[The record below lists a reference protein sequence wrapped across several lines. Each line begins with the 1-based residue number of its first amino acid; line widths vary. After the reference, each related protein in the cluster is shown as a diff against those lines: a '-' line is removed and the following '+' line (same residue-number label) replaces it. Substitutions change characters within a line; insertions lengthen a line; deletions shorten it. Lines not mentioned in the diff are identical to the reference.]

1 LPQNSLKF
9 TVKIFI
15 TISIFCFPFYSFCQ
29 KTIEENQLQNLYSLA
44 TKSNEKDLIAI
55 QNRMAVLLNHS
66 NLLDSSLKMS
76 NEALNAAKI
85 QKNPSEQA
93 KSEMNI
99 ANILQKRGRYFEA
112 TTHYESA
119 IKLALN
125 DSLLAMTYHYL
136 GTCYKDEGMLDR
148 TIEMQIKALQVVK
161 NKNLWSIESKCWNTI
176 ALTHMRNPREYNR
189 ALPLFYRALALATK
203 AKDLNMIAIVHKSI
217 GKVLLFKEPHNQ
229 TFNEKLGLNHLQQAI
244 EIQEKSNSIL
254 IHQSAL
260 YSYLV
265 LVKYYYDT
273 ENYNLSITYLNKASA
288 LAEKAQWVEELSGCE
303 DWYYRNYKAL
313 GNYQQSLFHFEK
325 YRNYVEKLNGD
336 KILSQRTMIDAK
348 LRNSLLENENILK
361 NQQRNWLIIS
371 LLFISVVAF
380 LIFRLYNTVKKQN
393 LVIEKI
399 NGSLEEKVQLRTL
412 ELQQAYNEIK
422 EAMLK
427 GQTIERKRVAAE
439 LHDNLG
445 SLFSAIQMSL
455 DVVDASHLTKKEQ
468 FIFKNIQNQLE
479 DAYREVRLLSH
490 NLQPAELEKEG
501 LEKALL
507 RLAEKINMTCKIKI
521 SLDLAALIPL
531 SKEIEFN
538 LYSICLELT
547 NNILKHSEGS
557 KAHISFIQIANN
569 QLLMVVKDNGRG
581 IDLHDKR
588 GFGLQNIEH
597 RLEQIGGEMSMKFDD
612 GTVYEILVQ
621 C

>member
-1 LPQNSLKF
+1 MKTF
-9 TVKIFI
+9 TTFWILLI
-15 TISIFCFPFYSFCQ
+15 PFYSCCQ
-29 KTIEENQLQNLYSLA
+29 KTIEEIQLGKLLLISSKA
-44 TKSNEKDLIAI
+44 NEKDLIVI
-55 QNRMAVLLNHS
+55 HNKMAVLLNHS
-66 NLLDSSLKMS
+66 NLLDSSMRISYKT
-76 NEALNAAKI
+76 LNAAKTQRNDI
-85 QKNPSEQA
+85 EQA

-99 ANILQKRGRYFEA
+99 ANILQKKGRYFEA
-112 TTHYESA
+112 TNHYESA
-119 IKLALN
+119 IKLALD

-148 TIEMQIKALQVVK
+148 TIAMQFKALQVIK
-161 NKNLWSIESKCWNTI
+161 NEKIWSVESKCWNTV
-176 ALTHMRNPREYNR
+176 ALTYMRNPKEYNK
-189 ALPLFYRALALATK
+189 ALPLFYKALYLATK
-203 AKDLNMIAIVHKSI
+203 GNDSNMIAIVHKSI
-217 GKVLLFKEPHNQ
+217 GKVLLFDEPHNLN
-229 TFNEKLGLNHLQQAI
+229 FNKKIGLVHVKKAI

-254 IHQSAL
+254 IQQSAL
-260 YSYLV
+260 YSYIV

-273 ENYNLSITYLNKASA
+273 QNYNLSIEYLKKAYS

-313 GNYQQSLFHFEK
+313 GNYEQSLKHFEK

-348 LRNSLLENENILK
+348 LRNSLLENENNFK
-361 NQQRNWLIIS
+361 NQQRNWLIVSILVLIIVS
-371 LLFISVVAF
+371 F
-380 LIFRLYNTVKKQN
+380 LIYRLYNTVKKQN
-393 LVIEKI
+393 SVIEKI
-399 NGSLEEKVQLRTL
+399 NDSLEQKVYLRTL
-412 ELQQAYNEIK
+412 ELQQAYDEIK

-427 GQTIERKRVAAE
+427 GQTTERKRVAAE

-445 SLFSAIQMSL
+445 SLFSAIQLSL
-455 DVVDASHLTKKEQ
+455 EVVDASHLTKNEQ
-468 FIFKNIQNQLE
+468 FIFKNVQNQLE

-501 LEKALL
+501 LEKALI
-507 RLAEKINMTCKIKI
+507 RLAEKINLPCKIKI
-521 SLDLAALIPL
+521 SLDLQDLKPMP
-531 SKEIEFN
+531 KEVEFN

-569 QLLMVVKDNGRG
+569 QLLMIVKDNGRG
-581 IDLHDKR
+581 IDLNDKK

-597 RLEQIGGEMSMKFDD
+597 RLEQIGAEMNMKFDD
-612 GTVYEILVQ
+612 GTVYEILIQ

>member
-1 LPQNSLKF
+1 MKTF
-9 TVKIFI
+9 TTFWILLI
-15 TISIFCFPFYSFCQ
+15 PFYSFCQ
-29 KTIEENQLQNLYSLA
+29 KTIEEIQLEKLLLISSKA
-44 TKSNEKDLIAI
+44 NEKDLII
-55 QNRMAVLLNHS
+55 IHNKMAVLLNHS
-66 NLLDSSLKMS
+66 NLLDSSMRMS
-76 NEALNAAKI
+76 YRTLNAAKI
-85 QKNPSEQA
+85 QRNDIEQA

-99 ANILQKRGRYFEA
+99 ANILQKKGRYFEA
-112 TTHYESA
+112 TNHYESA
-119 IKLALN
+119 IKLALD

-148 TIEMQIKALQVVK
+148 TIAMQFKALQVIK
-161 NKNLWSIESKCWNTI
+161 NEKIWSVESKCWNTV
-176 ALTHMRNPREYNR
+176 ALTYMRNPKEYNK
-189 ALPLFYRALALATK
+189 ALPLFYKALYLATK
-203 AKDLNMIAIVHKSI
+203 GNDSNMIAIVHKSI
-217 GKVLLFKEPHNQ
+217 GKVLLFDEPHNLN
-229 TFNEKLGLNHLQQAI
+229 FNKKLGLVHVKKAI

-254 IHQSAL
+254 IQQSAL
-260 YSYLV
+260 YSYIV

-273 ENYNLSITYLNKASA
+273 QNYNLSIEYLKKAYS

-313 GNYQQSLFHFEK
+313 GNYEQSLKHFEK

-348 LRNSLLENENILK
+348 LRNSLLENENNFK
-361 NQQRNWLIIS
+361 NQQRNWLIVSILVLIIVS
-371 LLFISVVAF
+371 F
-380 LIFRLYNTVKKQN
+380 LIYRLYNTVKKQN
-393 LVIEKI
+393 SVIEKI
-399 NGSLEEKVQLRTL
+399 NDSLEQKVYLRTL
-412 ELQQAYNEIK
+412 ELQQAYDEIK

-427 GQTIERKRVAAE
+427 GQTTERKRVAAE

-445 SLFSAIQMSL
+445 SLFSAIQLSL
-455 DVVDASHLTKKEQ
+455 EVVDASHLTKKEQ
-468 FIFKNIQNQLE
+468 FIFKNVQNQLE

-501 LEKALL
+501 LEKALI
-507 RLAEKINMTCKIKI
+507 RLAEKINITCKIKI
-521 SLDLAALIPL
+521 SLDLQDLKPMP
-531 SKEIEFN
+531 KEVEFN

-569 QLLMVVKDNGRG
+569 QLLMIVKDNGRG
-581 IDLHDKR
+581 IDLNDKK

-597 RLEQIGGEMSMKFDD
+597 RLEQIGAEMNMKFDD
-612 GTVYEILVQ
+612 GTVYEILIQ

>member
-1 LPQNSLKF
+1 LKTHSI
-9 TVKIFI
+9 TVKIF
-15 TISIFCFPFYSFCQ
+15 TICWILLIPFCSFSQ
-29 KTIEENQLQNLYSLA
+29 KTIEEIQLENLRSVA
-44 TKSNEKDLIAI
+44 TKSNEQQLIAI

-66 NLLDSSLKMS
+66 NLLDSSLEMS
-76 NEALNAAKI
+76 NRALNSAKI
-85 QKNPSEQA
+85 QDNKAEQA

-99 ANILQKRGRYFEA
+99 ANILQKKGRYFEA

-119 IKLALN
+119 IKLTAD
-125 DSLLAMTYHYL
+125 DSLLAITYHYL

-148 TIEMQIKALQVVK
+148 TIEMQFKALEVVK
-161 NKNLWSIESKCWNTI
+161 NKSLWSIESKCWNTI
-176 ALTHMRNPREYNR
+176 ALSHMRNPNEYNK
-189 ALPLFYRALALATK
+189 ALPLFYKALNLATK
-203 AKDLNMIAIVHKSI
+203 AKDSNMVAIIHKSI
-217 GKVLLFKEPHNQ
+217 GKVLLFNEPHNLNY
-229 TFNEKLGLNHLQQAI
+229 NEKLGLEHIQQAV
-244 EIQEKSNSIL
+244 EIQEKSNSTL
-254 IHQSAL
+254 IRQSAL
-260 YSYLV
+260 YTYLV

-273 ENYNLSITYLNKASA
+273 QNYNLSIDYLKKASL
-288 LAEKAQWVEELSGCE
+288 LAEKAQWIEELSDCE

-313 GNYQQSLFHFEK
+313 GNYQQSLIHFEK

-348 LRNSLLENENILK
+348 MKNSLLENENMFK
-361 NQQRNWLIIS
+361 NQQRNWLIFSILLIS
-371 LLFISVVAF
+371 MVAF
-380 LIFRLYNTVKKQN
+380 LVFRLYNTVKKQN
-393 LVIEKI
+393 LAIEKI
-399 NGSLEEKVQLRTL
+399 NDSLEEKVKLRTL
-412 ELQQAYNEIK
+412 ELQQAYDEIK

-468 FIFKNIQNQLE
+468 FIFRNVQNQLE

-521 SLDLAALIPL
+521 SLDLEALIPL

-557 KAHISFIQIANN
+557 KAHISFIQITNN
-569 QLLMVVKDNGRG
+569 QLLMVVKDNGIG
-581 IDLHDKR
+581 LDSNDKK

-597 RLEQIGGEMSMKFDD
+597 RLEQIGGKMSVKFDD
-612 GTVYEILVQ
+612 GTIYEILVQ
-621 C
+621 Y

>member
-1 LPQNSLKF
+1 M
-9 TVKIFI
+9 
-15 TISIFCFPFYSFCQ
+15 
-29 KTIEENQLQNLYSLA
+29 IEEIQLENLRSIA
-44 TKSNEKDLIAI
+44 TKSNEKELIAI
-55 QNRMAVLLNHS
+55 QNKMAVLLNHS
-66 NLLDSSLKMS
+66 NFLDSSLKMS

-85 QKNPSEQA
+85 QKNSSEQA

-148 TIEMQIKALQVVK
+148 TIEMQIKALQVIK

-176 ALTHMRNPREYNR
+176 ALTHMRNPKEYNR
-189 ALPLFYRALALATK
+189 ALPLFYTALALATR
-203 AKDLNMIAIVHKSI
+203 AKDSNMIAIVHKSI
-217 GKVLLFKEPHNQ
+217 GKVLLFNESHNQ

-260 YSYLV
+260 YSYMV
-265 LVKYYYDT
+265 LVKYYYDIKK
-273 ENYNLSITYLNKASA
+273 YNLSIEYLKKASL

-325 YRNYVEKLNGD
+325 YRNYIEKLNGD

-348 LRNSLLENENILK
+348 LRNTLLENENNLK

-399 NGSLEEKVQLRTL
+399 NGSLEEKVKLRTL

-455 DVVDASHLTKKEQ
+455 DVVDASHLTKREQ
-468 FIFKNIQNQLE
+468 FIFKNVQNQLE

-521 SLDLAALIPL
+521 TLDLEALIPL

-557 KAHISFIQIANN
+557 KAHISFTQIANN

-581 IDLHDKR
+581 IDLYDKK

-597 RLEQIGGEMSMKFDD
+597 RLEQIGGEMNMKFDD
-612 GTVYEILVQ
+612 GTVYEILI
-621 C
+621 